1 MSAHDFFILPAIL
14 TELLN
19 CAIKHDEETV
29 KRCAGMLD
37 MGCTVMARGAAYLM
51 NALGQDGDVDEMQ
64 RMLASDALAALVG
77 SVAVLLELECAAESI
92 ILKEK
97 LNHGGVLP

>member
-1 MSAHDFFILPAIL
+1 MSERDFFILPGIL

-19 CAIKHDEETV
+19 CAIKHDEATV

-37 MGCTVMARGAAYLM
+37 MGCTVMVRGAAYFM
-51 NALGQDGDVDEMQ
+51 NALGQDDDVPAMQ
-64 RMLASDALAALVG
+64 RMLAADALAELTGA
-77 SVAVLLELECAAESI
+77 VAVLLELESAAESI

-97 LNHGGVLP
+97 LSHGGGQP

>member
-1 MSAHDFFILPAIL
+1 MSEHDFFTLPAIL

-19 CAIKHDEETV
+19 CAVKHDEETV

-51 NALGQDGDVDEMQ
+51 NALGQDEDVPAMQ
-64 RMLASDALAALVG
+64 RMLAADALAELTGA
-77 SVAVLLELECAAESI
+77 VAVLLELQSAARSI
-92 ILKEK
+92 RMKEE
-97 LNHGGVLP
+97 LNHGGAQP